1 MFTIRRRFSKE
12 RFIKWILTLFAFSS
26 LLFLFLIFLFILIE
40 GLPLFLKVGVKPIV
54 FGMKWA
60 PTKGFFG
67 IFPMIISS
75 FLVTLGALVIGA
87 PLGLACAIYLAE
99 YSGSRMKM
107 FLKPALELLAGIPS
121 VVFGFLGVLYIVPL
135 IRNYI
140 GGSGF
145 SLLATSIILGVM
157 ILPTIISISF
167 DALVSVPRT
176 FREGSLAMG
185 ATKWQTIYRVVI
197 PAAKSGILASFIL
210 GMGRAIGET
219 MAVIMVAGNALKIP
233 TSVLDPLRTLTSNIA
248 LELAYATGDHRLSLF
263 STGVV
268 LLVIIM
274 ILNYI
279 ANFGIKKKVLR

>member
-1 MFTIRRRFSKE
+1 MTKKPFTKE
-12 RFIKWILTLFAFSS
+12 NVVKWVLTAFALSS
-26 LLFLFLIFLFILIE
+26 LLFLFLIFAFILVE
-40 GLPLFLKVGVKPIV
+40 GLPLFLKIGLKKII
-54 FGMKWA
+54 FGFKWA
-60 PTKGFFG
+60 PTKGYFG
-67 IFPMIISS
+67 IFPMIVSS
-75 FLVTLGALVIGA
+75 FLVTFGALIIGA
-87 PLGLACAIYLAE
+87 PLGLSCAIYLSE
-99 YSGSRMKM
+99 YSGKKLKM

-121 VVFGFLGVLYIVPL
+121 VVYGFLGVIYIVPL
-135 IRNYI
+135 VREYL

-157 ILPTIISISF
+157 ILPTVISISC

-176 FREGSLAMG
+176 YREGSFAMG

-197 PAAKSGILASFIL
+197 PSAKSGILASFIL

-219 MAVIMVAGNALKIP
+219 MAVIMIAGNALKIP
-233 TSVLDPLRTLTSNIA
+233 VSILDPLRTLTGNIA
-248 LELAYATGDHRLSLF
+248 LELAYATGDHRQGLF

-279 ANFGIKKKVLR
+279 ANFGIKRKVLK